1 MDLTMQTD
9 EWSNISGP
17 LVNGYKVDGSKGH
30 VALNQLLGGLQE
42 TLNGN
47 DLQITTNPCS
57 VNPNMNR
64 ILIWR
69 GFWKIRALMEIYS
82 YKEKTCCARIGVWF
96 YTTIKAPIPSLI
108 KVCKIQPSSGT
119 LELWQSSNLTFRGYL
134 IGTTPMLFVRFSLFV
149 VQALFQAWRHCVA
162 H

>member
-1 MDLTMQTD
+1 MDLTVQTD

-64 ILIWR
+64 TLI
-69 GFWKIRALMEIYS
+69 
-82 YKEKTCCARIGVWF
+82 
-96 YTTIKAPIPSLI
+96 
-108 KVCKIQPSSGT
+108 
-119 LELWQSSNLTFRGYL
+119 
-134 IGTTPMLFVRFSLFV
+134 
-149 VQALFQAWRHCVA
+149 
-162 H
+162 